1 MTVHV
6 MNRGDTFSFNLTLT
20 DEAGEPLD
28 TTGLPITFTAKR
40 TFSGEPFL
48 VKTQDDGIDPDGASG
63 DTGLVTVTIEPV
75 DTEALTQQER
85 FWWDI
90 ETDDLGVVR
99 TQAHGR
105 LVVMMDVSAVQGS
118 GS

>member
-6 MNRGDTFSFNLTLT
+6 MHRGDTFSFSLTLT
-20 DEAGEPLD
+20 DQAGEPLD

-40 TFSGEPFL
+40 TFSGPVFL

-63 DTGLVTVTIEPV
+63 DTGMVTVTIEPE
-75 DTEALTQQER
+75 DTEDLIEQER

-99 TQAHGR
+99 TQASGR
-105 LVVMMDVSAVQGS
+105 LVVLMDVSAVQGS